1 MRAQPRMRRAAV
13 AAVGVLAV
21 VLALTACAPDDDAQV
36 DLPPQAE
43 VSLPDA
49 TVEQLEVAV
58 TDAMASAG
66 ASGAIVGV
74 WAPWSGSWVAGLG
87 TQSPAE
93 GAAAVS
99 ADMQFRAG
107 RITRPMICDVLY
119 AAAAQGV
126 VELDDPVSEWVASVP
141 VLSTV
146 TLEQLCDSTSGIGSY
161 APHLTSLW
169 ISNPDRTWSPRELAS
184 FGLGEKRID
193 DPGAAYRDS
202 DAGYVI
208 LGLALERALGA
219 PAAELIDE
227 YVVQPLDLTQ
237 TRLGGFTSESILQG
251 QLAPAAEG
259 GKRNCLEPRE
269 VTDISPTTAFTDSG
283 VVSDIDDLGRYA
295 QALATGALQPEVD
308 DRFADP
314 KAPSRDAPSWQTV
327 DGGAVQAGSLI
338 GQYGAVPGYTT
349 AAFSDPDTGLTVA
362 LVLNN
367 SAGGGAFGAYLA
379 WELAAIA
386 SKAPAAAGETAP
398 EAGLPWTAE
407 QFRAAIAERA
417 ICAPAE

>member
-1 MRAQPRMRRAAV
+1 MRRAI
-13 AAVGVLAV
+13 AAAAGMLAA
-21 VLALTACAPDDDAQV
+21 VLALTACAPEQSATV

-43 VSLPDA
+43 VGLPDA
-49 TVEQLEVAV
+49 TVEQLQLAV
-58 TDAMASAG
+58 TDAMSAAG

-74 WAPWSGSWVAGLG
+74 WAPWSGTWVAGLG

-93 GAAAVS
+93 GAAEVDAG
-99 ADMQFRAG
+99 MQFRAG
-107 RITRPMICDVLY
+107 RIARPMICDVLY
-119 AAAAQGV
+119 AAAAQGKV
-126 VELDDPVSEWVASVP
+126 DLDDPVSDWVSSVP
-141 VLSTV
+141 VLTTV

-169 ISNPDRTWSPRELAS
+169 VANPERRWSPRELAS
-184 FGLGEKRID
+184 FGLGEKSIT
-193 DPGAAYRDS
+193 DPGASYRDS

-208 LGLALERALGA
+208 LGLALERALRA

-237 TRLGGFTSESILQG
+237 TQLGGFTSDSILQG
-251 QLAPAAEG
+251 QLAPPVKG
-259 GKRNCLEPRE
+259 GKHNCLEPTD
-269 VTDISPTTAFTDSG
+269 VTDISPSTAFTDSG

-314 KAPSRDAPSWQTV
+314 KAPRKDAPSWQTV

-362 LVLNN
+362 VVLNN

-407 QFRAAIAERA
+407 QFRAEIAKRA
-417 ICAPAE
+417 ICAPAG